1 MIGIMIDDNKQHL
14 NEVITTLLFILKLKR
29 EEAENKSWNSWRQY
43 DNNIILLKM
52 KVV

>member
-29 EEAENKSWNSWRQY
+29 EEAENKVEILDVNMT
-43 DNNIILLKM
+43 IILCC
-52 KVV
+52 

>member
-1 MIGIMIDDNKQHL
+1 MIGIMIDDNKHL
-14 NEVITTLLFILKLKR
+14 NEVITTLLFILKLKC

-43 DNNIILLKM
+43 DNMLLKM